1 MIRRPMPSSG
11 GIASTADGLSDATV
25 TDPTVAR
32 FSVVDDMFYRGH
44 HGRGPSSVM
53 QGVWRFPDRITPDDL
68 AAMHAALC
76 AGALT
81 RRVHSPRVPFARRA
95 LVGGAR
101 VTPLVVDEIPI
112 RPGEVV
118 AWADTR
124 ARTPLDVDRGPVWEL
139 ALGHVAD
146 AGSVVTLTCSHL
158 VTGGVGMVAIAEAS
172 LATGDAAP
180 DPPPPPA
187 PPRLRDDLR
196 DALVLWIRVIVGVA
210 RSVARACTDPIVR
223 SEHHELDSTTN
234 RRGVHHAV
242 VRGPAGRMDV
252 YCTHLTAVFTLLP
265 YPKESGT
272 WASEQ
277 RAQVDAL
284 QALIA
289 DTAET
294 DQIVVLGDFNTGPA
308 AEGIT
313 AEQPDSWSALS
324 EGWSVPY
331 VEAGGA
337 CTWCPDN
344 PLIGG
349 GDAHILDHVLVRGFD
364 GGATTARLLDEATSI
379 DVCDEAAD
387 GALSDHYAVAAT
399 LTP

>member
-1 MIRRPMPSSG
+1 MR
-11 GIASTADGLSDATV
+11 V
-25 TDPTVAR
+25 TLPFLLA
-32 FSVVDDMFYRGH
+32 
-44 HGRGPSSVM
+44 
-53 QGVWRFPDRITPDDL
+53 L
-68 AAMHAALC
+68 AAC
-76 AGALT
+76 GGSEPVTVVTYNAGLAPGF
-81 RRVHSPRVPFARRA
+81 VN
-95 LVGGAR
+95 GAESR
-101 VTPLVVDEIPI
+101 TPLVAAAIAGLDADVVCLQ
-112 RPGEVV
+112 EV
-118 AWADTR
+118 W
-124 ARTPLDVDRGPVWEL
+124 TPADVDAVKTATEAAFPHQLWPTGGQET
-139 ALGHVAD
+139 GDD
-146 AGSVVTLTCSHL
+146 AGCTTEETGRLIGCVRDRCDGLCDEYLDDCMLENCGVSFINTSKTCQGC
-158 VTGGVGMVAIAEAS
+158 VMANVGADVDAVEATCTTS
-172 LATGDAAP
+172 FPQYAYEGAFGTA
-180 DPPPPPA
+180 
-187 PPRLRDDLR
+187 
-196 DALVLWIRVIVGVA
+196 VLSRH
-210 RSVARACTDPIVR
+210 PIVR
-223 SEHHELDSTTN
+223 SEHHELDATTN